1 MPWRNDPKINWQRLL
16 TAPEVIVGRI
26 RPGMRIF
33 LGTGLAEP
41 RTFVRTLMGTSGA
54 NLDDLELIQLVTLSD
69 AISPQGLE
77 SQKFRLKTFFPGRAA
92 ASAIT
97 AGRVDLIPSRFGR
110 VGRLFASGHI
120 AVDVAVL
127 QVTPPDTYGYCSLGT
142 AVDVGRLAMAQAALR
157 IGEIDPRVPRTL
169 GDTMVHVSEFNLLM
183 EGREPPLV
191 LERPG
196 VDAVHQALGAHLA
209 ALIEDRSCLAFSYG
223 PLFEALG
230 EHLTAR
236 RELGIH
242 SPFFTDALMDLVKS
256 GAVTN
261 RHKGIF
267 EGRSLASYAI
277 GSPALMSWLDRNPLV
292 EFQSVDKVC
301 NPALIGRNPHFVAVY
316 PAQAVDLS
324 GRVVLAVGEPWA
336 GTGAAEALDFC
347 SGAEIA
353 PGGRTIFALPSRDA
367 RGRSRIRPSVERCR
381 HQFGL
386 KGAVD
391 MVVTEF
397 GVADLNGRSVRERAQ
412 AIIDVAHP
420 EDRPALVQAAKARR
434 ILYRDQIFL
443 PDSGRLYPAEVATSA
458 AFKGGLTVRFRPIRP
473 SDEEKMRRLFYRFS
487 DEAVYYRYFTPV
499 RTMPHGRMQAY
510 VNVDWT
516 QVMSIVGLV
525 GPPGQGRIIA
535 EARYIREPSRPRADL
550 VFVVD
555 PEYQGLG
562 IASYLYRRLLELARE
577 QGLKGFTAEVLFSN
591 RSMMNVFREAGPP
604 FEASLE
610 HGIYYLSIPFGPRPA
625 AEEGAAAG
633 PAEPAAPRPENAH
646 AH

>member
-1 MPWRNDPKINWQRLL
+1 
-16 TAPEVIVGRI
+16 
-26 RPGMRIF
+26 
-33 LGTGLAEP
+33 
-41 RTFVRTLMGTSGA
+41 
-54 NLDDLELIQLVTLSD
+54 
-69 AISPQGLE
+69 
-77 SQKFRLKTFFPGRAA
+77 
-92 ASAIT
+92 
-97 AGRVDLIPSRFGR
+97 
-110 VGRLFASGHI
+110 
-120 AVDVAVL
+120 
-127 QVTPPDTYGYCSLGT
+127 
-142 AVDVGRLAMAQAALR
+142 
-157 IGEIDPRVPRTL
+157 
-169 GDTMVHVSEFNLLM
+169 
-183 EGREPPLV
+183 
-191 LERPG
+191 
-196 VDAVHQALGAHLA
+196 
-209 ALIEDRSCLAFSYG
+209 
-223 PLFEALG
+223 
-230 EHLTAR
+230 
-236 RELGIH
+236 
-242 SPFFTDALMDLVKS
+242 
-256 GAVTN
+256 
-261 RHKGIF
+261 
-267 EGRSLASYAI
+267 
-277 GSPALMSWLDRNPLV
+277 
-292 EFQSVDKVC
+292 
-301 NPALIGRNPHFVAVY
+301 
-316 PAQAVDLS
+316 
-324 GRVVLAVGEPWA
+324 
-336 GTGAAEALDFC
+336 
-347 SGAEIA
+347 
-353 PGGRTIFALPSRDA
+353 
-367 RGRSRIRPSVERCR
+367 VERCR

-562 IASYLYRRLLELARE
+562 IASYLYRRLIELARE

-610 HGIYYLSIPFGPRPA
+610 HGIYYLSIPFGPGPA
-625 AEEGAAAG
+625 AAAGESAAAG